1 MFSLRLGLLF
11 IATRICCSSFLSI
24 CLNDPTLSANT
35 IIVRVSSWTSEKMGM
50 KKESQ
55 KTEINGLG
63 QYRHDNHPTINNDKD
78 KRYVKKMFEANNH
91 LQTGM
96 YFDSNHYLNFIH
108 YIYGLNF

>member
-1 MFSLRLGLLF
+1 
-11 IATRICCSSFLSI
+11 
-24 CLNDPTLSANT
+24 
-35 IIVRVSSWTSEKMGM
+35 M

-63 QYRHDNHPTINNDKD
+63 QYRHDDHPTINNDKD

-96 YFDSNHYLNFIH
+96 YFDSNLYLNFIH
-108 YIYGLNF
+108 YSIRL